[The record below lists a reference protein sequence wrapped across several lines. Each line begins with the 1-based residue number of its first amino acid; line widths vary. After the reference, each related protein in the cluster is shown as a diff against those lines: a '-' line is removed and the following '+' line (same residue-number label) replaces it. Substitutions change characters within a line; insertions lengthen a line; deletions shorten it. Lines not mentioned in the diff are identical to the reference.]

1 MTLTIELKPETEKR
15 LAEKAKQNGL
25 PIETFIEVFIED
37 NLEETEDKPKEKSFQ
52 ETAAEEEWI
61 IKLKNWSESHDR
73 TTPFLSDEATRRE
86 NIY

>member
-1 MTLTIELKPETEKR
+1 MIVTIELKPETEKR

-37 NLEETEDKPKEKSFQ
+37 NLDEEIETATEEKPFHEETE
-52 ETAAEEEWI
+52 EWI
-61 IKLKNWSESHDR
+61 TKLKRWSESHDR